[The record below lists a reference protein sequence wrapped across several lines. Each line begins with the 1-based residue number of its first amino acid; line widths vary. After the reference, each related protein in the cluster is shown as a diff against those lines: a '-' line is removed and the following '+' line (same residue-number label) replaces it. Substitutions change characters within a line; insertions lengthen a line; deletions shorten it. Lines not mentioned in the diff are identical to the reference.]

1 MWEFEQLQ
9 EANLHL
15 KEQVLAAEKKTGRLS
30 ELVKAMEEENRM
42 LKEIV
47 WKETSSEEQSVTDT
61 ARKIETFD
69 GVAAGTVYMAEEL
82 DIEHLRKYFQAFPIR
97 TDGDVYSRINGKS
110 YRDNPDI
117 ALEDLRYLK
126 LLHYNFEHQFQV
138 GELIV
143 NQAIAEEVLEIF
155 WELFQAEYEI

>member
-15 KEQVLAAEKKTGRLS
+15 MEQVLAAEKKTGRLS

-47 WKETSSEEQSVTDT
+47 SKETSSEEQSVTDT

-97 TDGDVYSRINGKS
+97 TDGDV
-110 YRDNPDI
+110 
-117 ALEDLRYLK
+117 
-126 LLHYNFEHQFQV
+126 
-138 GELIV
+138 
-143 NQAIAEEVLEIF
+143 
-155 WELFQAEYEI
+155 